1 LFANPSGGNAV
12 LVIDDDDDVRE
23 AMADAVKQLG
33 RVVFTATDGLH
44 ALRLLEGNAIPRPC
58 LILLDWAMAR
68 MNGEEFL
75 QSLTERADPSELR
88 VFIMSAS
95 AEVPPL
101 PGVLGTLRKPFH
113 FGELEAILDKYC

>member
-1 LFANPSGGNAV
+1 MFATPSGGNAV

-23 AMADAVKQLG
+23 AMADAVQQLG
-33 RVVFTATDGLH
+33 L
-44 ALRLLEGNAIPRPC
+44 
-58 LILLDWAMAR
+58 
-68 MNGEEFL
+68 
-75 QSLTERADPSELR
+75 SLSESADPSELR

-113 FGELEAILDKYC
+113 FGELKAVLDKYC